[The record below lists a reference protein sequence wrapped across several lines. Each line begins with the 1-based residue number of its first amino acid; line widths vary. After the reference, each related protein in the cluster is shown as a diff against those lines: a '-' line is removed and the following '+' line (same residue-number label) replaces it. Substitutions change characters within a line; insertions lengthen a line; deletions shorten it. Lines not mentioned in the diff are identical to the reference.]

1 MPIRIEIE
9 LTSSSPDGS
18 WTWRAAGAREPRG
31 VLDGSILPGG
41 AEVGDQ
47 FRVETEKDVD
57 GIRVLAVVP
66 PKEKAARSDV
76 LELLPTDE
84 AFEPVV
90 QHRAPGRRDDG
101 DRRPRRDRPPDDR
114 GDRRRD
120 RGGEQR
126 ARRPADGER
135 RSDRPDER
143 RGERR
148 GEQGERRHRPHFTP
162 PPEVPQRPKP
172 KRLRPGKQHVTDL
185 LASLPEEQRP
195 VAELAQQGISAVRQ
209 RLREENARLAA
220 DGKPT
225 MPEAAVMKMAEDLVP
240 KLRVADWLDRAE
252 AAQRQLAHLDLRDL
266 RSVVAASDDPVVAR
280 DESTLELAKTLKAAL
295 VTKQEEELALWL
307 TDVEA
312 ALDVGRVVRALR
324 LSSVPPKAGVP
335 FPGALASRLSEAT
348 TASLQPT
355 DGPDRWAAVLEAAA
369 FSPVRAQVTPA
380 AAPEQRSDELVATVR
395 RLGPL
400 LPQVAALFDIEVP
413 KGAAVPKPLR
423 PTPRRP
429 EAKKQAPKPD
439 RPPRARGEARPQPP
453 PPKAGAA
460 APAEAPAATAE
471 GDTAD
476 AEPVPVEASVASEVS
491 DTASAEP
498 VPVEASVASEVS
510 DTADA
515 ERVPVEASVA
525 SEVSDTADAERVP
538 VEASVAGEVSD
549 TADAERVPVEASVAA
564 R

>member
-41 AEVGDQ
+41 AGVGDQ

-66 PKEKAARSDV
+66 PKEKAARSDM

-90 QHRAPGRRDDG
+90 QHRAPGDATTATGARGVIVRRTNAVIG
-101 DRRPRRDRPPDDR
+101 AATVR
-114 GDRRRD
+114 
-120 RGGEQR
+120 GEQR
-126 ARRPADGER
+126 AGRPGGGER

-195 VAELAQQGISAVRQ
+195 VAELAQQGLSAVRQ
-209 RLREENARLAA
+209 RLREENVRLAA

-225 MPEAAVMKMAEDLVP
+225 MPEAAVMRMAEDLIP

-280 DESTLELAKTLKAAL
+280 DESTLELAATLKKAL

-307 TDVEA
+307 ADVEA

-335 FPGALASRLSEAT
+335 FPGALAGRLAEAT

-400 LPQVAALFDIEVP
+400 LPQVAALFGIEVP
-413 KGAAVPKPLR
+413 ARAAVPKPLR
-423 PTPRRP
+423 PTPRRQ

-439 RPPRARGEARPQPP
+439 RPPRTRGEDRPQPAA
-453 PPKAGAA
+453 PKPSAAASDRSRLCHWRRRGTCDGRGDLRLAGGRGRRSGDT
-460 APAEAPAATAE
+460 APAESLPVEEPAVGGE
-471 GDTAD
+471 SPVEVGDTAP
-476 AEPVPVEASVASEVS
+476 AESLPVEEPAVGGESPVEA
-491 DTASAEP
+491 
-498 VPVEASVASEVS
+498 
-510 DTADA
+510 
-515 ERVPVEASVA
+515 
-525 SEVSDTADAERVP
+525 
-538 VEASVAGEVSD
+538 G
-549 TADAERVPVEASVAA
+549 
-564 R
+564 

>member
-47 FRVETEKDVD
+47 FRVETEQDID

-66 PKEKAARSDV
+66 PKEKAARTDL
-76 LELLPTDE
+76 LELLPTE
-84 AFEPVV
+84 EKFEPVV
-90 QHRAPGRRDDG
+90 QQRVPGRRDDG
-101 DRRPRRDRPPDDR
+101 DRRPRRDRPTDDR

-120 RGGEQR
+120 RGSDPR
-126 ARRPADGER
+126 SARGAGGER
-135 RSDRPDER
+135 RDRSEER

-148 GEQGERRHRPHFTP
+148 GEHGERRHRPHFTP

-172 KRLRPGKQHVTDL
+172 KRLRPGKQHVNDL
-185 LASLPEEQRP
+185 LAALPEEQRP
-195 VAELAQQGISAVRQ
+195 VAELAQQGIGAVRQ

-225 MPEAAVMKMAEDLVP
+225 MPEAAVMKMAEELIP

-266 RSVVAASDDPVVAR
+266 RSVVAAADDPVVAR
-280 DESTLELAKTLKAAL
+280 DESTLELAATLKAAL
-295 VTKQEEELALWL
+295 VTKQEEELTLWL
-307 TDVEA
+307 ADVEA

-335 FPGALASRLSEAT
+335 FPAALASRLAEAT

-355 DGPDRWAAVLEAAA
+355 DGPDRWVAVLEAAA
-369 FSPVRAQVTPA
+369 FSPVRAQVAPA
-380 AAPEQRSDELVATVR
+380 AAPEQGSEELVATVR

-400 LPQVAALFDIEVP
+400 LPQVATVFGIEVP
-413 KGAAVPKPLR
+413 AGAAVPKPLR
-423 PTPRRP
+423 PAPRRQ

-439 RPPRARGEARPQPP
+439 RPPKPRREQPAP
-453 PPKAGAA
+453 EPGDT
-460 APAEAPAATAE
+460 APAEP
-471 GDTAD
+471 
-476 AEPVPVEASVASEVS
+476 PS
-491 DTASAEP
+491 SAEEP
-498 VPVEASVASEVS
+498 SPEV
-510 DTADA
+510 
-515 ERVPVEASVA
+515 
-525 SEVSDTADAERVP
+525 
-538 VEASVAGEVSD
+538 
-549 TADAERVPVEASVAA
+549 
-564 R
+564 